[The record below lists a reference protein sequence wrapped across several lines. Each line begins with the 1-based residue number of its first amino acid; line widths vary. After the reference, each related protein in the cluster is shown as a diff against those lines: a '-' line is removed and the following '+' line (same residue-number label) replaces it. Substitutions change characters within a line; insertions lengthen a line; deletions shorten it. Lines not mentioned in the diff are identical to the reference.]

1 MLYRRALLLLVVSIA
16 TISANDIWE
25 GYDDS
30 DNDWQHQGNEESIT
44 DYIAVNSEQE
54 NPLLTHFFNGSYTAT
69 DIMRELMTNRSL
81 LPAIDRLLL
90 YRVKIVHNLSLL

>member
-1 MLYRRALLLLVVSIA
+1 M
-16 TISANDIWE
+16 ISGKGMMTPITT
-25 GYDDS
+25 
-30 DNDWQHQGNEESIT
+30 EESIT

-69 DIMRELMTNRSL
+69 DIMRELITNRSL

-90 YRVKIVHNLSLL
+90 YPVKIVHIIICHFFNSSVLRPLVFLT